1 MERNIYYGE
10 YTLKYW
16 VKLMLKGNIR
26 LPKYQRYFVWSKE
39 RVQKLVDSIN
49 DNLFVPPVTIGL
61 FKENDNAVNYI
72 LDGQQRLTSIL
83 LAYLGLFPKSEK
95 EIKDTMQRYADEND
109 NDMDDDIYENV
120 LDWTFAKLTSK
131 GKSKEEILAEYDKRL
146 YDEVNYKCSNVF
158 FENKFL
164 GFTFIVPNIDKEE
177 EQQKFYSSVFRN
189 INQQGVTLLPIES
202 RRALYYLRS
211 DLNELFEPDF
221 DEIRVNHY
229 NKVDFVRYLSLLFQ
243 YHKCKKESEVSKS
256 YPYKRAEEYYESFIY
271 SVVGDNTLDM
281 FVEFKSVFPN
291 GQYANELKEL
301 IDTIKEVM
309 PKDIPSIIDLDMF
322 MFGATYQIL
331 FEKKRIDLAK
341 QDELKKEIN
350 EAVEKMKGDEKHKKN
365 PSYLQFLRSRLKSSL
380 EIYAKYSVA
389 P

>member
-16 VKLMLKGNIR
+16 IELILKGNIK

-49 DNLFVPPVTIGL
+49 GNLFVPPVTIGL
-61 FKENDNAVNYI
+61 FKENGNTVNYI
-72 LDGQQRLTSIL
+72 LDGQQRLTSVL

-95 EIKDTMQRYADEND
+95 DVKDVMQHFADEND
-109 NDMDDDIYENV
+109 DNMDDDVYENV
-120 LDWTFAKLTSK
+120 LDWTFLKLTSM
-131 GKSKEEILAEYDKRL
+131 GKSKEEILDICDKRI
-146 YDEVNYKCSNVF
+146 YDEVDYKYSRDF
-158 FENKFL
+158 FDKKFL
-164 GFTFIVPNIDKEE
+164 GFTFIVPNIDNEE

-202 RRALYYLRS
+202 RKALYYLRS
-211 DLNELFEPDF
+211 DLNGLFEPDF
-221 DEIRVNHY
+221 GDIRVNHY
-229 NKVDFVRYLSLLFQ
+229 KVDFVRYLSLLFQ

-256 YPYKRAEEYYESFIY
+256 YPYRRAEEYYESFIY
-271 SVVGDNTLDM
+271 SVVGDKPLDM
-281 FVEFKSVFPN
+281 FADFKSVFPD
-291 GQYANELKEL
+291 GLYANELKKL
-301 IDTIKEVM
+301 IDTVKEVM

-322 MFGATYQIL
+322 MFGVTYQIL

-341 QDELKKEIN
+341 QDNLKKEIN
-350 EAVEKMKGDEKHKKN
+350 GAVEEMKGDEKHKKN
-365 PSYLQFLRSRLKSSL
+365 PSYLQFLRSRLKKSL

>member
-16 VKLMLKGNIR
+16 VELMLKGNIK

-61 FKENDNAVNYI
+61 FKENGNTVNYI

-95 EIKDTMQRYADEND
+95 DVKDAMQQFADEND
-109 NDMDDDIYENV
+109 DNMDDDIYENV
-120 LDWTFAKLTSK
+120 LDWTFAKLTSM
-131 GKSKEEILAEYDKRL
+131 GKSKEEILAAYDKRL
-146 YDEVNYKCSNVF
+146 YNNVDYKCTKGF
-158 FENKFL
+158 FESKFL

-177 EQQKFYSSVFRN
+177 AQQKFYSSVFRN
-189 INQQGVTLLPIES
+189 INQQGVNLLPIES

-211 DLNELFEPDF
+211 DLNGLFEPDF
-221 DEIRVNHY
+221 GDIRVNHY
-229 NKVDFVRYLSLLFQ
+229 KVDFVRYLSLLFQ

-271 SVVGDNTLDM
+271 SVVGNKLLDM
-281 FVEFKSVFPN
+281 FADFKSVFPD
-291 GQYANELKEL
+291 GKYVTELKEL
-301 IDTIKEVM
+301 IDTVKVVM
-309 PKDIPSIIDLDMF
+309 PKDMPSIIDLDMF

-331 FEKKRIDLAK
+331 FEKKKIDLAK
-341 QDELKKEIN
+341 KDDLKKEIN
-350 EAVEKMKGDEKHKKN
+350 GAVEEMKEDEKHKKN
-365 PSYLQFLRSRLKSSL
+365 PSYLQFMRSRLKKSL
-380 EIYAKYSVA
+380 EIYDRYSVA

>member
-61 FKENDNAVNYI
+61 FKENDNTVNYI
-72 LDGQQRLTSIL
+72 LDGQQRLTSVL

-95 EIKDTMQRYADEND
+95 DVKDVMQHFADEND
-109 NDMDDDIYENV
+109 DNMDDDVYENV
-120 LDWTFAKLTSK
+120 LDWTFAKLTSV
-131 GKSKEEILAEYDKRL
+131 GKSKEEILATCDKRM
-146 YDEVNYKCSNVF
+146 YDEVNYKCSRDF
-158 FENKFL
+158 FDKKFL
-164 GFTFIVPNIDKEE
+164 GFTFIVPNIDNEE

-211 DLNELFEPDF
+211 DLNGLFEPDF
-221 DEIRVNHY
+221 GDIRVNHY
-229 NKVDFVRYLSLLFQ
+229 KVDFVRYLSLLFQ

-256 YPYKRAEEYYESFIY
+256 YPYKKAEEYYENFIY
-271 SVVGDNTLDM
+271 SVVGDNTLDI
-281 FVEFKSVFPN
+281 FAEFKSVFPD

-301 IDTIKEVM
+301 IDTVKEVV

-331 FEKKRIDLAK
+331 FEKKKIDMAK

-350 EAVEKMKGDEKHKKN
+350 EMVEQMKGDEKHKKN
-365 PSYLQFLRSRLKSSL
+365 PSYLRFLRSRLKSSL